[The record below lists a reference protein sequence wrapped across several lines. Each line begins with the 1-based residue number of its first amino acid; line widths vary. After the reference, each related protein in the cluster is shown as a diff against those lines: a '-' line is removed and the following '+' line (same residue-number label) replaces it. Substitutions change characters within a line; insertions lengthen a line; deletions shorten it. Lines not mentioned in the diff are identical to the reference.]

1 MKNLLRNLPV
11 QLVIVFISTVLLMT
25 GYETLK
31 EIYFQGMLTLWESH
45 SITIVITALFAVG
58 AALFMRRLANKL
70 VTDANEAKSNVSLII
85 ENLFDA
91 VIIIDKH
98 CIITMVNSAATQ
110 KFGYT
115 STDLIGRNVNT
126 LMPEPYASEHNGYIK
141 HYLTTKKPKIIGN
154 NQHRVLN
161 GMRANGE
168 VFLMDLAVNAIVSN
182 GQPAFIGTIRELT
195 EDRRVD
201 AEMRR
206 LRDTEK
212 KMLAYIENELQMAGQ
227 IQANMLTTNFLLYPD
242 CKEFDVFAL
251 MAPASQMGGDFYDV
265 LLIDSN
271 KVFVA
276 VGDVTGK
283 GISAALHMAECV
295 AYLRTIALRESKPH
309 KILQKLNNRLCE
321 NNNSGMYIT
330 LCCGIFNIDTGEF
343 IYSSAGHAPPLTNTD
358 SEYFGPAQIPRAIV
372 LGFTK
377 EAKYKSMRLQLK
389 SGDSIFLY
397 SDGVT
402 DAENKHGDLFSDE
415 KLLEILSASQ
425 ESTSKTLIE
434 RVKTEID
441 NFSHGVNQTDDIT
454 MLCFN
459 YLSSPVSDM

>member
-1 MKNLLRNLPV
+1 
-11 QLVIVFISTVLLMT
+11 MT

-31 EIYFQGMLTLWESH
+31 EIYFQGMLTLCESH
-45 SITIVITALFAVG
+45 SITIIVTALFAIG

-70 VTDANEAKSNVSLII
+70 VNEANEAKSNITYVI
-85 ENLFDA
+85 ENLSDA

-115 STDLIGRNVNT
+115 STNLIGLNVNI
-126 LMPEPYASEHNGYIK
+126 LMPEPYAGEHDGYIK
-141 HYLTTKKPKIIGN
+141 NYLITKKPKIIGKDR
-154 NQHRVLN
+154 HRVLK
-161 GMRANGE
+161 GIRANGE
-168 VFLMDLAVNAIVSN
+168 IFLMDLAINEIVSN

-195 EDRRVD
+195 EERRVD

-206 LRDTEK
+206 LRETEK
-212 KMLAYIENELQMAGQ
+212 KMLVYIENELQIIENELQIAGQ
-227 IQANMLTTNFLLYPD
+227 IQANMLTTNFLLYPN

-251 MAPASQMGGDFYDV
+251 MAPASQMGGDFYDI
-265 LLIDSN
+265 LLVDTN

-321 NNNSGMYIT
+321 NNSSGMYIT

-343 IYSSAGHAPPLTNTD
+343 IYSSAGHASPLANTD
-358 SEYFGPAQIPRAIV
+358 SECFESAKIPRAIV
-372 LGFTK
+372 LGFMK
-377 EAKYKSMRLQLK
+377 DAKYNSMSLQLK
-389 SGDSIFLY
+389 FGGSIFLY

-402 DAENKHGDLFSDE
+402 DAENKKGDLFSDE
-415 KLLEILSASQ
+415 KLLEILSTSQ
-425 ESTSKTLIE
+425 ETNSQNLIE

-441 NFSHGVNQTDDIT
+441 NFSDGVNQTDDIT
-454 MLCFN
+454 MLCFR
-459 YLSSPVSDM
+459 YLRSPVPNV